1 MTTGSPEI
9 DLTSID
15 RGSITAPAGF
25 GKTQVIADTI
35 SSHSERR
42 FLVLTHTNAGVRALH
57 DRIALVGA
65 ARSVHI
71 DTISGLALRLARAFP
86 AGVAWHE
93 DADID
98 HSAATTAALT
108 ILRRPTV
115 RRALLHGYDQIIVD
129 EYQDCSTTQH
139 HIISHLADHT
149 PTVVLGDPLQAIFD
163 FDSIDPLIA
172 WSDVLDTFPHSG
184 TPSTP
189 HRWTHTSPL
198 LGQWLD
204 SIREPLTQAQPVSLP
219 RSDITVYRMPRPL
232 HEGGLY
238 GAPTQPGSR
247 VVLIPDSQKSHE
259 IALLARTFASSAAV
273 HESVEH
279 PELLRFV
286 HKISDTGPVGIL
298 LRTIDFAKT
307 TTTKVNAQSHV
318 KTLVK
323 NLADKGKPGVAKNEL
338 NNLARRFIETSA
350 ADVLAAFISEVV
362 SGPNCR
368 TYRPTLLFTL
378 LSALRSLGDAPLTGL
393 LDAARLAID
402 TRRRIAPPPTSRIN
416 IGSTLRVKGL
426 EYDSVTIYDP
436 NRIPSAQHLYV
447 ALSRAR
453 RHITLAIPPNNQL
466 DRWFV
471 NPSRN

>member
-1 MTTGSPEI
+1 MTTRSPEI
-9 DLTSID
+9 DLTTIG
-15 RGSITAPAGF
+15 RGSVTAPAGF

-35 SSHSERR
+35 SRHSERR

-57 DRIALVGA
+57 DRITTVGA

-71 DTISGLALRLARAFP
+71 DTITGLALRLARAFP

-93 DADID
+93 DTDIN

-149 PTVVLGDPLQAIFD
+149 PTVILGDPLQAIFD
-163 FDSIDPLIA
+163 FDPDDPLIS

-184 TPSTP
+184 TLSTP

-198 LGQWLD
+198 LGHWLKT
-204 SIREPLTQAQPVSLP
+204 IREPLSQSQPVPLP
-219 RSDITVYRMPRPL
+219 LGDITVFRMPRPL
-232 HEGGLY
+232 HEGGLH
-238 GAPTQPGSR
+238 GALPKFGSR
-247 VVLIPDSQKSHE
+247 AVLIPDSQKSHE
-259 IALLARTFASSAAV
+259 IAALAKTLASIAAV
-273 HESVEH
+273 HESAEH
-279 PELLRFV
+279 PDLVRFV
-286 HKISDTGPVGIL
+286 HKISDASPAAIL
-298 LRTIDFAKT
+298 LLTVDFTKT
-307 TTTKVNAQSHV
+307 TTTKISAQSQV

-323 NLADKGKPGVAKNEL
+323 NLEDKSKPGTTKNEL
-338 NNLARRFIETSA
+338 NNLARQFIETSA

-368 TYRPTLLFTL
+368 TYRPGLLYTLLT
-378 LSALRSLGDAPLTGL
+378 ALRSVGKAPLTEL
-393 LDAARLAID
+393 LDAARTAID
-402 TRRRIAPPPTSRIN
+402 TRRRIAPQPTSRIN

-453 RHITLAIPPNNQL
+453 RHITLAIPPNSQL